1 MRNILKNIYQKWKKR
16 VVKMAEQLLEGINP
30 TRMELLEIRKKL
42 ILAEK
47 GHKLLEEKR
56 DALVEKFFG
65 IIDKRNQLSK
75 RLDDD
80 FKSAFLTLI
89 HSQMIMGEKRVEEIS
104 YISEDIGEIS
114 FEKENIMGVK
124 IPAMNKDSIIIKR
137 KHLYSFSETCAKL
150 DDSQKKF
157 SKLLLNL
164 LDLADLEGRIKSL
177 AVEIEKTKRRVNVLE
192 NNLIPKLN
200 ATQKYI
206 EMQLE
211 EREREDFFRRKRIKA
226 IMESKKV

>member
-1 MRNILKNIYQKWKKR
+1 
-16 VVKMAEQLLEGINP
+16 MAEQLLEGINP

-75 RLDDD
+75 RLDED
-80 FKSAFLTLI
+80 FKSAFLSLL
-89 HSQMIMGEKRVEEIS
+89 HSQMIMGEKKVEETS
-104 YISEDIGEIS
+104 HQTKDIGEIS

-124 IPAMNKDSIIIKR
+124 IPAMKKDAVKNNWNP
-137 KHLYSFSETCAKL
+137 LYSLTETCAKL

-157 SKLLLNL
+157 SELLLNL

-192 NNLIPKLN
+192 NNLIPKLH

>member
-1 MRNILKNIYQKWKKR
+1 MSEQKI
-16 VVKMAEQLLEGINP
+16 EGINP

-65 IIDKRNQLSK
+65 IIDKRTNLHNNINNS
-75 RLDDD
+75 LID
-80 FKSAFLTLI
+80 AFSDLI
-89 HSQMIMGEKRVEEIS
+89 QSQMILGENIVDENS
-104 YISEDIGEIS
+104 YLIENIGEINY
-114 FEKENIMGVK
+114 ENDNIMGVK
-124 IPAMNKDSIIIKR
+124 IPKINKEKINKFVQP
-137 KHLYSFSETCAKL
+137 LYSFSDTCSKL

-157 SKLLLNL
+157 YKILLEILEL
-164 LDLADLEGRIKSL
+164 SDLEGKIKSL
-177 AVEIEKTKRRVNVLE
+177 AIEIEKTKRRVNVLE
-192 NNLIPKLN
+192 NNLIPKLQ

-226 IMESKKV
+226 LMESKREFI